1 MLSISVRPSFGRHA
15 PADPIDFIN
24 VTAGA
29 ESIHSM
35 KTAKRGNSCSCRTW
49 HRSSDGLPRMVLLI
63 GHYGKQDLCA
73 AKAFESVHRPYD
85 TFDGAVVLF
94 DDVVQVL

>member
-1 MLSISVRPSFGRHA
+1 
-15 PADPIDFIN
+15 
-24 VTAGA
+24 
-29 ESIHSM
+29 
-35 KTAKRGNSCSCRTW
+35 
-49 HRSSDGLPRMVLLI
+49 MVLLI

-73 AKAFESVHRPYD
+73 AKAFESVHRPHD